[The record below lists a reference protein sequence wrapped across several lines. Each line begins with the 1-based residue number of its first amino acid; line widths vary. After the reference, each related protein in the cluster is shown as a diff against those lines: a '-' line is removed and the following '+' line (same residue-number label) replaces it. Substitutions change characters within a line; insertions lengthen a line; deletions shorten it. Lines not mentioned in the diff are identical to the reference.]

1 MEKLIRLILISTGIF
16 LCTIY
21 EGSAQDFSDF
31 AVQFGRRDLYGSA
44 RMLGTGGNH
53 NALGG
58 DISAAAYN
66 PAGLGFYNK
75 SEAIISPSINSLET
89 SSSYLDR
96 TTGEFKNP
104 FNLANG
110 GAVLNR
116 SRTDQG
122 NGWNGGSWGFSF
134 SRIGNFQDQINYQGN
149 NTTDDFIDYVVDDF
163 NFGEGSELSQLAIN
177 TGIVGEFYDIF
188 EEGATTISINGSDY
202 NINDLYGSVSP
213 GDTLFFVDRNIYDT
227 NTGELAFPNEMFPVS
242 QGELINRTGAQY
254 QTSIAYGGNYS
265 DKFYFGASLG
275 LLSLRYESERI
286 FRELPSGADLNSFT
300 LTDNRL
306 FTGAGVNG
314 TFGVIVRPINEIS
327 IGVSYTTPTYYFL
340 EDESVL
346 GARALYTD
354 GADENEFTNFL
365 PVRMD
370 LRTPSR
376 LSGGIA
382 LFLGKH
388 GFVTADVEYIDFTN
402 MKFSSNEFSMDFA
415 NQEIK
420 EKYDAT
426 FNYNMGLE
434 FRHNIFRLRG
444 GYSHQGDPFADPGSL
459 DRSRDAFTVGA
470 GLRFQNYFID
480 AAVVHS
486 EYQSS
491 VGPYPGA
498 PTALIDNTSDNVVV
512 TLGMKF

>member
-1 MEKLIRLILISTGIF
+1 MEKQLRLILISTGIF
-16 LCTIY
+16 LCTIF
-21 EGSAQDFSDF
+21 EGRTQDFSDF
-31 AVQFGRRDLYGSA
+31 ALQFGQRDLYGSA

-58 DISAAAYN
+58 DLSAAAYN

-75 SEAIISPSINSLET
+75 SEVILSPSVNSLK
-89 SSSYLDR
+89 SSSDYLGN
-96 TTGEFKNP
+96 TSTEFKNP
-104 FNLANG
+104 FNLASG

-116 SRTDQG
+116 SNDKT
-122 NGWNGGSWGFSF
+122 NGWRGGSWGFSF
-134 SRIGNFQDQINYQGN
+134 SRIGSFQNRLSYQGN
-149 NTTDDFIDYVVDDF
+149 NTSSDFIDHVVDDF

-177 TGIVGEFYDIF
+177 TGIVGEFYDIY
-188 EEGATTISINGSDY
+188 EEGATDISINGTNYD
-202 NINDLYGSVSP
+202 INQLYGTVSP

-227 NTGELAFPNEMFPVS
+227 NTGNLAFPNENFPTD
-242 QGELINRTGAQY
+242 QRELINRSGAQY

-275 LLSLRYESERI
+275 LLALRYESERI
-286 FRELPSGADLNSFT
+286 FRELPTGADLTNFT

-314 TFGVIVRPINEIS
+314 TFGVIVRPINEFS
-327 IGVSYTTPTYYFL
+327 VGVSYTTPTYYFL

-346 GARALYTD
+346 SAQAEYTNQATQSD
-354 GADENEFTNFL
+354 VTNFL
-365 PVRMD
+365 PVRID
-370 LRTPSR
+370 LRTPAR

-388 GFVTADVEYIDFTN
+388 GFVTADVEYIDYST
-402 MKFSSNEFSMDFA
+402 MKFSSSEFSMDFA
-415 NQEIK
+415 NEDIR
-420 EKYDAT
+420 EKYEAT
-426 FNYNMGLE
+426 FNYNMGIE

-444 GYSHQGDPFADPGSL
+444 GYSHQGDPFIDPGSL

-491 VGPYPGA
+491 IGPYPGA
-498 PTALIDNTSDNVVV
+498 PTALIDNSSDNAVI